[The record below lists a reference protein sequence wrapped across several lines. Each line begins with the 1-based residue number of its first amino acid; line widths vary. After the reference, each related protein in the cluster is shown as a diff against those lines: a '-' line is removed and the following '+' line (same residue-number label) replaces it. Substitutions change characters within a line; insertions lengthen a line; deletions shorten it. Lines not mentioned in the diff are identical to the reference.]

1 MKDYVEH
8 LRAKPESVRRTIAFV
23 AAAAIAAV
31 VATGWM
37 IALVSSG
44 TLAIA
49 PVSSSEEAA
58 SAFSETQQ
66 RFDELAGAASAFYT
80 NQEAAGVTVVED
92 EAPVP
97 AEPAPQ
103 EAKVLHF

>member
-8 LRAKPESVRRTIAFV
+8 LRAKPESVRRTIAFS
-23 AAAAIAAV
+23 AAAAVAAV
-31 VATGWM
+31 VGVGWM

-44 TLAIA
+44 NLAIT
-49 PVSSSEEAA
+49 PISSNEETAA
-58 SAFSETQQ
+58 AFSETQQ

-80 NQEAAGVTVVED
+80 DQEAGVTVVKD
-92 EAPVP
+92 EEPAP

>member
-8 LRAKPESVRRTIAFV
+8 LRAKPESVRRTIAFS
-23 AAAAIAAV
+23 AAAAVAAV
-31 VATGWM
+31 VAAGWM

-44 TLAIA
+44 NLAIA
-49 PVSSSEEAA
+49 PVSNDENA
-58 SAFSETQQ
+58 SAAFAETQQ
-66 RFDELAGAASAFYT
+66 RFDELAGAASAFYSS
-80 NQEAAGVTVVED
+80 QGAAGVTVVED
-92 EAPVP
+92 EAPAP

>member
-8 LRAKPESVRRTIAFV
+8 LRAKPESVRRTIAFS
-23 AAAAIAAV
+23 AAAAIAAI
-31 VATGWM
+31 VAAGWM

-44 TLAIA
+44 NLAIT
-49 PVSSSEEAA
+49 PVSTDEDTAA
-58 SAFSETQQ
+58 VFTETQQ
-66 RFDELAGAASAFYT
+66 RFDELAGAAGAFYA
-80 NQEAAGVTVVED
+80 NQEAGVTVVED
-92 EAPVP
+92 DAPQP